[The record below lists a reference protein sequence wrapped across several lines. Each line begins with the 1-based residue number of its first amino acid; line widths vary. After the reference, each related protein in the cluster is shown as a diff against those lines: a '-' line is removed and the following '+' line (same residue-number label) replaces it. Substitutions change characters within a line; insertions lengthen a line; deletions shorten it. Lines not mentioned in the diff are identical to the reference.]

1 MELNFLERSYLDNTV
16 WQWTVAAGVALAVL
30 LVALIVRRI
39 VRSRYARLAA
49 TTQIEFL
56 ELPLRVASRTGS
68 LFLLIFSV
76 FLGAQML
83 ALPKNIDRVLL
94 TAITIGAFWQI
105 GIWTTA
111 GVAGWLDH
119 RQQKSLATDRAAAGT
134 LSIIS
139 FIARALIWAL
149 VLLLTLD
156 NLGINITTLVAGLGI
171 GGIAVAL
178 AVQNVLG
185 DLLASLSITLDR
197 PFVVGDAITVDDFS
211 GTVEQIGVKSV
222 RLRSVNGE
230 QIIMPNANLLASRVR
245 NWGRLLERRITFT
258 LGVSTDTPREKLEKL
273 PKTLRS
279 IVEAQQDVRF
289 DRSHFTKIGA
299 ALEFETVYFVTTPDY
314 ARYMDIQQTI
324 NLKVMDTLAQEEIE
338 FAMPAQK
345 LWLENDAAL
354 SSRASGIAKDAK
366 VPQKE

>member
-1 MELNFLERSYLDNTV
+1 MELNFLERSYLDNTL
-16 WQWTVAAGVALAVL
+16 WQWTVAAGVALGVL
-30 LVALIVRRI
+30 LVTLVVRRI
-39 VRSRYARLAA
+39 IRGRYARLAA
-49 TTQIEFL
+49 TANVEFL
-56 ELPLRVASRTGS
+56 ELPLRIASRTGS
-68 LFLLIFSV
+68 LFLLMLSI
-76 FLGAQML
+76 FLGAQTL

-94 TAITIGAFWQI
+94 TAITIAAFWQI
-105 GIWTTA
+105 GIWATA
-111 GVAGWLDH
+111 GVVGWLDH
-119 RQQKSLATDRAAAGT
+119 RQQQSLTTDRAAAGT
-134 LSIIS
+134 ISIIS

-156 NLGINITTLVAGLGI
+156 NLGVNITTLVAGLGI

-230 QIIMPNANLLASRVR
+230 QIIMPNSNLLASRVR

-258 LGVSTDTPREKLEKL
+258 LGVATDTPREKLERL
-273 PKTLRS
+273 PKTLRG
-279 IVEAQQDVRF
+279 IVEAEKDVRF
-289 DRSHFTKIGA
+289 DRSHFTKIGT

-314 ARYMDIQQTI
+314 TRYMDIQQAI
-324 NLKVMDTLAQEEIE
+324 NLKVMDALAQEEIE
-338 FAMPAQK
+338 FAVPAQK

-354 SSRASGIAKDAK
+354 SSRATGIAKDAE
-366 VPQKE
+366 VPEKG

>member
-30 LVALIVRRI
+30 MVTLIVRRI
-39 VRSRYARLAA
+39 IRSRYTRLAA

-56 ELPLRVASRTGS
+56 ELPLRVASRTSS
-68 LFLLIFSV
+68 LFLLILSV

-83 ALPKNIDRVLL
+83 ALPRNIDRVLL
-94 TAITIGAFWQI
+94 TAITISAFWQI
-105 GIWTTA
+105 GIWATA
-111 GVAGWLDH
+111 GVVGWLDH
-119 RQQKSLATDRAAAGT
+119 RQQKSLTSDRAAAGT
-134 LSIIS
+134 ISIIS

-156 NLGINITTLVAGLGI
+156 NLGVNITTLVAGLGI

-230 QIIMPNANLLASRVR
+230 QIIMPNANLLSSRVR

-258 LGVSTDTPREKLEKL
+258 LGVSTDTPRDKLEKL
-273 PKTLRS
+273 PKSLRS
-279 IVEAQQDVRF
+279 IVEAEKDVRF

-324 NLKVMDTLAQEEIE
+324 NLKIMDTLAQEEIE
-338 FAMPAQK
+338 FAVPAQK

-354 SSRASGIAKDAK
+354 SSRASGIAKDAEA
-366 VPQKE
+366 PQKE

>member
-30 LVALIVRRI
+30 TVTFIVRRI
-39 VRSRYARLAA
+39 IRSRYARLAA
-49 TTQIEFL
+49 TTEIEFL
-56 ELPLRVASRTGS
+56 ELPLRIASRTSS
-68 LFLLIFSV
+68 LFLLVLSIF
-76 FLGAQML
+76 LAAQML

-94 TAITIGAFWQI
+94 TTITIGAFWQI
-105 GIWTTA
+105 GIWATA
-111 GVAGWLDH
+111 GVIGWLDH
-119 RQQKSLATDRAAAGT
+119 RQHKSLTTDRAAAGT
-134 LSIIS
+134 ISIIS

-156 NLGINITTLVAGLGI
+156 NLGVNITTLVAGLGI

-230 QIIMPNANLLASRVR
+230 QIIMPNANLLSSRVR

-258 LGVSTDTPREKLEKL
+258 LGVSTDTPRDKLEKL
-273 PKTLRS
+273 PKALRA
-279 IVEAQQDVRF
+279 IVEGEKDVRF

-314 ARYMDIQQTI
+314 GRYMDIQQTI
-324 NLKVMDTLAQEEIE
+324 NLKIMDTLAQEEIE
-338 FAMPAQK
+338 FAVPAQK

-354 SSRASGIAKDAK
+354 SSRASGSAKDAK
-366 VPQKE
+366 VPEKE